1 MNRRHW
7 DILGASVY
15 NDQSGF
21 VEIKNIKY
29 AR

>member
-7 DILGASVY
+7 DILGVSVD
-15 NDQSGF
+15 NDQSGS

-29 AR
+29 AY